1 MTSAHRLHE
10 RCAASALASAPFAL
24 AGTERRYE
32 RARPFVVRH
41 TFLDLSLDL
50 TKKSVTGTARLS
62 VARMV
67 EGAESIDLDAIGF
80 ELSAVRV
87 IGARGARDAEYE
99 YDGARLRVHGLVESE
114 LTLEVS
120 YRAVPR
126 RGLYFLSPDAKVR
139 DRPVQVWS
147 QCQDEDAR
155 YWFPCHDKPHI
166 KMTTELR
173 VTVPKGF
180 VALSNGEPVE
190 TGASG
195 GSTFHFKLDKPHP
208 SYLVTLVVGKFE
220 IVEDRP
226 AVLEDGREIKV
237 VYYVPQGRRGDAKRS
252 FGQTPRMIE
261 LFSRTTGVP
270 FPWSRYSQV
279 VVSDFVFGGMENTTA
294 TTMYEHVLIDQ
305 RAELDISSH
314 DLVAHELA
322 HQWFGDFVTCRD
334 WPHAWLNEGFAT
346 YFEHIEREDRL
357 GRDEYDYGV
366 ATDLDTY
373 LSEAG
378 GRYQRPIVC
387 REYHEPIDLFDRH
400 LYEKGGLVLHMLRR
414 RLGDKAFF
422 AGVKHYLSAHAH
434 GSVETVDLQRALEHS
449 SGASLDRFFDQWVL
463 RPGHPDL
470 KVKVGYEDGL
480 LTVSVKQSQK
490 GNDVATFDFDFEIEV
505 QTADGELSRHKKH
518 VTTSHDS
525 IALKLPKRPS
535 YVGVDPEMRVVGAL
549 TLEVPNDM
557 LKNQLSQGSSARLRW
572 AAADALAKKPD
583 ITSVAALGRSLGNEE
598 EAWMVR
604 VEAARALG
612 KTRLPDAQEVLVEH
626 TGVKH
631 PKVRRAVASAL
642 GAYKNET
649 SVKALLPLVK
659 KDASFL
665 VESEAARALGK
676 TRQPAA
682 LKPLLGMLDR
692 ESWADVVR
700 QGALDGL
707 GALRDEGGLPAVREY
722 TEYGHP
728 TRGRRAAISALAE
741 LGEGKHTREAL
752 EALLDDPDPHLRIEV
767 VNALLR
773 FADPKSRGALRR
785 ALEHELDGRVVRRLR
800 EALRDLHDGSAE
812 KKRVHDDIESLR
824 NELSELKHRLSELEE
839 KKKANDADA
848 KPTSAAKSAKP
859 SKPPKAAKPAPSAK
873 PAKPAPSAKPAKPA
887 PSGKPAKPAPSGKP
901 AKPAPSSKPFPKKK
915 TKARR
920 R

>member
-10 RCAASALASAPFAL
+10 RCAASALAPAPFAL
-24 AGTERRYE
+24 AGTERKYE
-32 RARPFVVRH
+32 RPRPFVVRH
-41 TFLDLSLDL
+41 AFLDLALDFA
-50 TKKSVTGTARLS
+50 KKSVSGTARLS
-62 VARMV
+62 VARQI
-67 EGAESIDLDAIGF
+67 EGAETIELDAIGF
-80 ELSAVRV
+80 ELSSVRA
-87 IGARGARDAEYE
+87 IGAKGARDLGYE
-99 YDGARLRVHGLVESE
+99 YDGTTLRVHGLVESE

-126 RGLYFLSPDAKVR
+126 RGLYFLAPDAKVK
-139 DRPVQVWS
+139 DRPVQAWT

-155 YWFPCHDKPHI
+155 HWFPCHDKPNV

-173 VTVPKGF
+173 VSVPKGF
-180 VALSNGEPVE
+180 VALSNGEPV
-190 TGASG
+190 ASKAERS
-195 GSTFHFKLDKPHP
+195 GSSSVFHFKLDKPHP
-208 SYLVTLVVGKFE
+208 SYLVTLVVGKFDV
-220 IVEDRP
+220 VEDRP

-261 LFSRTTGVP
+261 LFSRVTGVP

-294 TTMYEHVLIDQ
+294 TTMYEHVMLDA

-346 YFEHIEREDRL
+346 FFEHIEREDRL

-366 ATDLDTY
+366 ATDMDTY
-373 LSEAG
+373 LSEVG

-387 REYHEPIDLFDRH
+387 REYNEPIDLFDRH

-414 RLGDKAFF
+414 KLGDAAFF
-422 AGVKHYLSAHAH
+422 AGVRHYLSAHAH
-434 GSVETVDLQRALEHS
+434 GLVETVDLQRALEHS
-449 SGASLDRFFDQWVL
+449 SGVALDRFFDQWVL
-463 RPGHPDL
+463 RSGHPDL
-470 KVKVGYEDGL
+470 KVKVSYDDEL
-480 LTVSVKQSQK
+480 LNVSVKQSQK
-490 GNDVATFDFDFEIEV
+490 GNDVATFEFEFEIEV
-505 QTADGELSRHKKH
+505 RSADGEVTRHRKPVTVNHETLVVRLS
-518 VTTSHDS
+518 
-525 IALKLPKRPS
+525 KRPS
-535 YVGVDPEMRVVGAL
+535 YVAIDPETRVVASL
-549 TLEVPNDM
+549 SLDVPNDL
-557 LKNQLSQGSSARLRW
+557 LKNQLELGSSARMRW
-572 AAADALAKKPD
+572 AAAEALAKKPD
-583 ITSVAALGRSLGNEE
+583 ITSVAALAKSLGNDD

-604 VEAARALG
+604 AEAARALG
-612 KTRLPDAQEVLVEH
+612 KTRLPDAQLALSEH
-626 TGVKH
+626 TRVSH

-649 SVKALLPLVK
+649 SLKALLPLAK
-659 KDASFL
+659 KDVSYL

-682 LKPLLGMLDR
+682 LKPLLAMLDR
-692 ESWADVVR
+692 DSWADVVR
-700 QGALDGL
+700 QGVLDGL
-707 GALRDEGGLPAVREY
+707 GALRDESGLPAVREY

-752 EALLDDPDPHLRIEV
+752 ERLLEDPDPHLRIEV

-773 FADPKSRGALRR
+773 FADPKSRPALRR
-785 ALEHELDGRVVRRLR
+785 ALEHELDGRVMRRLR
-800 EALRDLHDGSAE
+800 EALRDLSDGSGE
-812 KKRVHDDIESLR
+812 RKRVNDELESLR

-839 KKKANDADA
+839 KKKPAEGKKA
-848 KPTSAAKSAKP
+848 
-859 SKPPKAAKPAPSAK
+859 PKVGAPST
-873 PAKPAPSAKPAKPA
+873 
-887 PSGKPAKPAPSGKP
+887 
-901 AKPAPSSKPFPKKK
+901 KKK
-915 TKARR
+915 SKARR

>member
-32 RARPFVVRH
+32 RARPFLVRH
-41 TFLDLSLDL
+41 TFLDLSLDFDER
-50 TKKSVTGTARLS
+50 SVTGTARLS
-62 VARMV
+62 LARVV
-67 EGAESIDLDAIGF
+67 EGAETIALDAIGF
-80 ELSAVRV
+80 ELSSVRV
-87 IGARGARDAEYE
+87 IGATGARDVAYE
-99 YDGARLRVHGLVESE
+99 YDGATLRVHGLVESE
-114 LTLEVS
+114 VTLEVS

-126 RGLYFLSPDAKVR
+126 RGLYFLSPDAKVK
-139 DRPVQVWS
+139 DRPVQVWT

-155 YWFPCHDKPHI
+155 HWFPCHDKPHV
-166 KMTTELR
+166 KMTTEIR
-173 VTVPKGF
+173 VSVPKGF

-190 TGASG
+190 TKAGKNAGSASV
-195 GSTFHFKLDKPHP
+195 FHFKLDKPHP
-208 SYLVTLVVGKFE
+208 SYLVTLVVGKFD

-237 VYYVPQGRRGDAKRS
+237 AYYVPQGRRGDAKRS

-261 LFSRTTGVP
+261 LFSRVTGVP

-294 TTMYEHVLIDQ
+294 TTMYEHVMIDA
-305 RAELDISSH
+305 RAELDVSSH

-346 YFEHIEREDRL
+346 YFEHVEREDRL

-366 ATDLDTY
+366 ATDMDTY

-414 RLGDKAFF
+414 KLGDSAFF

-434 GSVETVDLQRALEHS
+434 GLVETVDLQRALEQS
-449 SGASLDRFFDQWVL
+449 SGLSLDRFFDQWVL
-463 RPGHPDL
+463 RPGHPEL
-470 KVKVGYEDGL
+470 KVKVSYDDEL
-480 LTVSVKQSQK
+480 LTVSVKQGQK
-490 GNDVATFDFDFEIEV
+490 GNDATIFDFDFEIEV
-505 QTADGELSRHKKH
+505 QSADGEITRHKKQL
-518 VTTSHDS
+518 TS
-525 IALKLPKRPS
+525 AQENLVVKLPKRPS
-535 YVGVDPEMRVVGAL
+535 YVGIDPELRVAGSVAL
-549 TLEVPNDM
+549 DVPNDL
-557 LKNQLSQGSSARLRW
+557 LKNQLEHGSSARLRW
-572 AAADALAKKPD
+572 AAAEALAKKPD
-583 ITSVAALGRSLGNEE
+583 ITSVAALGRALGNEE
-598 EAWMVR
+598 ELWMVR
-604 VEAARALG
+604 AEAARALG
-612 KTRLPDAQEVLVEH
+612 KTRLPDAQAVLAER
-626 TGVKH
+626 TQVKH

-642 GAYKNET
+642 GAFKNET
-649 SVKALLPLVK
+649 SLKALLPLAK

-676 TRQPAA
+676 TRQSAA
-682 LKPLLGMLDR
+682 LKPLLGMLERD
-692 ESWADVVR
+692 SWGDVIR

-707 GALRDEGGLPAVREY
+707 GALRDEGGLDAVRVY

-728 TRGRRAAISALAE
+728 TRGRRSAISALAE

-752 EALLDDPDPHLRIEV
+752 EALLEDADPHLRIEV
-767 VNALLR
+767 VNALVR

-785 ALEHELDGRVVRRLR
+785 ALDHELDGRVVRRLR
-800 EALRDLHDGSAE
+800 EALRDLGDGSGE
-812 KKRVHDDIESLR
+812 RKRVNDELESLR

-839 KKKANDADA
+839 KKKASGEKKRPADEKR
-848 KPTSAAKSAKP
+848 KPVESH
-859 SKPPKAAKPAPSAK
+859 K
-873 PAKPAPSAKPAKPA
+873 PAKAT
-887 PSGKPAKPAPSGKP
+887 
-901 AKPAPSSKPFPKKK
+901 PKKK
-915 TKARR
+915 AKARR